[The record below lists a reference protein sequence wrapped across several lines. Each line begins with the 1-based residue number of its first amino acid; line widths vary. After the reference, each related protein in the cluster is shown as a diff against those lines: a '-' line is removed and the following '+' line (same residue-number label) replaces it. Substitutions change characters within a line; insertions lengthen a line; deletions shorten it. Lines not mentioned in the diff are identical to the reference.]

1 MIEATQDNFGNIRIT
16 DYIEIDF
23 YLQFEE
29 QKDNFLEKLSN
40 YQKSRINQGW
50 TIYINKNQYNYIFV
64 IN

>member
-16 DYIEIDF
+16 DYIDIDF

-29 QKDNFLEKLSN
+29 QKEYFLEKLSN

-50 TIYINKNQYNYIFV
+50 TIYLNKNQYNYIFG

>member
-1 MIEATQDNFGNIRIT
+1 MIEATQDHFGNIRIA
-16 DYIEIDF
+16 DYDRIDF

-29 QKDNFLEKLSN
+29 EKEPFYEKLSN

-50 TIYINKNQYNYIFV
+50 TIYLNKNQYNYIFG